1 MTPRLST
8 GRVYDCLER
17 MSRLALALALG
28 SGLLATGCAHE
39 YAYLPV
45 DAAGGGGPAARYPVP
60 PEAPRGEVYV
70 TSFGFMQMD
79 VAEGQSAEMMHAR
92 LVAVNNSPIPWTVDG
107 RAQQLVVGPAQ
118 PPLTPAYINMN
129 TDAGVGPVYA
139 VRPGQ
144 HEVFDLY
151 YAVPA
156 PLNQPQ
162 QLGGFALDWR
172 VDVAGR
178 AVAARTPF
186 QRFEGS
192 PGGYDPYPDYVYRRA
207 RVGTGVVVRAV
218 LSLRLPS
225 GHPHVLLPAVA
236 GPGVRDVAR
245 HAAGRGLARV
255 AAGLGPRARA
265 AVRWRLARQSA
276 LTRRAFR
283 RAARGAERR
292 RARG

>member
-1 MTPRLST
+1 
-8 GRVYDCLER
+8 

-28 SGLLATGCAHE
+28 IGLLATGCAHE

-129 TDAGVGPVYA
+129 TDAASARVRGPTRAAPGVRSLLRRA
-139 VRPGQ
+139 RAA
-144 HEVFDLY
+144 E
-151 YAVPA
+151 PA
-156 PLNQPQ
+156 AA
-162 QLGGFALDWR
+162 LGGFALDWR

-192 PGGYDPYPDYVYRRA
+192 PGDTTLILTTSMSGSGGDRGG
-207 RVGTGVVVRAV
+207 GTGRTF
-218 LSLRLPS
+218 LRRS
-225 GHPHVLLPAVA
+225 SQSSARITARRRGA
-236 GPGVRDVAR
+236 GERDVAR

-276 LTRRAFR
+276 LTAAVQTCRSRSRAPP
-283 RAARGAERR
+283 ARG
-292 RARG
+292 